1 MTRSKMQLGGNQ
13 RWHTSEERG
22 GKEKQ
27 FANDGWFF
35 LAINHSL
42 QQGSETAFLSL
53 NRVFLQEIIKKG
65 QLVAQ
70 GIF

>member
-1 MTRSKMQLGGNQ
+1 MQLGGSQ

-22 GKEKQ
+22 GKEEQ
-27 FANDGWFF
+27 FGTNDEWFF

-70 GIF
+70 GMF